1 MQKMSPNAAAPLLL
15 AMLACLT
22 MWSAAADAQTVYKW
36 TDKRGQTHYGDR
48 VPPEYATQDREL
60 INRQGITVGRE
71 EGTITDEELKAQKER
86 ERIARIKAEAALRDR
101 MLVTAYQSVEE
112 IELVR
117 GRRLDQI
124 DSQIQLLKLG
134 VDNLV
139 ARHRELVKRSNLF
152 KPFNDDP
159 KAEPMPAGLM
169 EDIKRTESEIDVQRA
184 NLDLR
189 IRSRTEIND
198 QFDADIARFNQLRAG
213 G

>member
-1 MQKMSPNAAAPLLL
+1 MKSRLTIPVLLAIVLSMTVLPAAAG
-15 AMLACLT
+15 
-22 MWSAAADAQTVYKW
+22 AQTVYKW

-60 INRQGITVGRE
+60 INRQGIAVGRE

-117 GRRLDQI
+117 GRRIDQI

-139 ARHRELVKRSNLF
+139 ARHRELVKRSNMF

-169 EDIKRTESEIDVQRA
+169 EDIKRTESEIDVQRG
-184 NLDLR
+184 NLDQR
-189 IRSRTEIND
+189 IRNRTEIND

>member
-1 MQKMSPNAAAPLLL
+1 MKFRTPVPVVLTLALALMAAA
-15 AMLACLT
+15 ATAQ
-22 MWSAAADAQTVYKW
+22 SQGQTVYKW
-36 TDKRGQTHYGDR
+36 VDKRGQTHYGDR
-48 VPPEYATQDREL
+48 VPPEYATQDRDL

-117 GRRLDQI
+117 GRRIDQI

-169 EDIKRTESEIDVQRA
+169 EDIKRTENEIDVQRA
-184 NLDLR
+184 NLDQR
-189 IRSRTEIND
+189 IRNRTEIND
-198 QFDADIARFNQLRAG
+198 RFDADIARFNQLRAG
-213 G
+213 S

>member
-1 MQKMSPNAAAPLLL
+1 MKFRPPAPVVLTIAVALMAAA
-15 AMLACLT
+15 ATAQ
-22 MWSAAADAQTVYKW
+22 SQGQTVYKW
-36 TDKRGQTHYGDR
+36 VDKRGQTHYGDR
-48 VPPEYATQDREL
+48 VPPEYATQDRDL

-117 GRRLDQI
+117 GRRIDQI

-169 EDIKRTESEIDVQRA
+169 EDIKRTENEIDVQRA
-184 NLDLR
+184 NLDQR
-189 IRSRTEIND
+189 IRNRTEIND

-213 G
+213 S

>member
-1 MQKMSPNAAAPLLL
+1 MKLRPAIPRLLAVFLALVVLPAAAGG
-15 AMLACLT
+15 
-22 MWSAAADAQTVYKW
+22 QTVYKW
-36 TDKRGQTHYGDR
+36 VDKRGQTHYGDR
-48 VPPEYATQDREL
+48 VPPEYATHDREL
-60 INRQGITVGRE
+60 INRQGIAVGRE
-71 EGTITDEELKAQKER
+71 EGAVTDEELKAQKER

-117 GRRLDQI
+117 GRRIDQI

-152 KPFNDDP
+152 KPFNEDP

-184 NLDLR
+184 NLDQR
-189 IRSRTEIND
+189 IRNRTEIND